1 MRLPTGK
8 TILHTG
14 DFRAENIFQ
23 SYPVLQEMPID
34 VVYLDTT
41 YCNPS
46 YDFPSQQHVVEY
58 VVGVCE
64 RHLSDD
70 PTTLFVS
77 GTYTIG
83 KERVFQAVAERFG
96 YKVGVT
102 KQKMKILSCLVGS
115 RLPGML
121 TLNQHEAQVHV
132 VDMKSI
138 NFNVS
143 ILITKN
149 FGLLIYGT

>member
-1 MRLPTGK
+1 M
-8 TILHTG
+8 
-14 DFRAENIFQ
+14 
-23 SYPVLQEMPID
+23 
-34 VVYLDTT
+34 
-41 YCNPS
+41 
-46 YDFPSQQHVVEY
+46 
-58 VVGVCE
+58 
-64 RHLSDD
+64 
-70 PTTLFVS
+70 
-77 GTYTIG
+77 
-83 KERVFQAVAERFG
+83 FQAVAERFG

-143 ILITKN
+143 TVITKN
-149 FGLLIYGT
+149 HYKKFNSLYAFGTNIFDQRS